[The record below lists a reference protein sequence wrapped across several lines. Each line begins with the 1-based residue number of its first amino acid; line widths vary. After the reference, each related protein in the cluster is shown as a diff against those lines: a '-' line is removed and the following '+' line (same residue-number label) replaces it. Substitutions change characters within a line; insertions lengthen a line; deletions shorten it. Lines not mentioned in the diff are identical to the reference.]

1 VRPNSLLG
9 KIVVAIVS
17 LLVVTAGGIGVA
29 LASGIV
35 TVQQP
40 TVESTSTEWGT
51 VNEDRT
57 EIRTEVV
64 VDNPNSFGVPGVVDM
79 GYEIGM
85 NDVVVGEGTKSGV
98 GLGTGRSTVSL
109 TPTIDNGKIPA
120 WWATHINN
128 GEQTTLSVT
137 PSVGVPLYSTSLPAQ
152 EQSFSTDLLSA
163 FDSSEPRSLTVDGRT
178 ILTARKTEASWGK
191 ATEEKTPIAFDAT
204 VENPGSGTVEFSKLG
219 YSITMNDV
227 EVANGTT
234 DGKVTIAPESTE
246 TISIDSAMDNG
257 KLPAWWASHVDDD
270 ETTTMDVQFYAV
282 MQDDGETER
291 VPLSFLSKRV
301 VFTTDVLGGGETKTK
316 VVETPNGSAFKAP
329 TVDSV
334 TSEWVVPDQGD
345 TRVRTTAVVDNPN
358 DADAAFADDLSF
370 QTNYSVRMNDVSL
383 VDTTVSKAIAPG
395 RNELSFDAAI
405 TDREVQSWWVSHVNN
420 DEVSQRVVEREVTID
435 TGFARLPLNRPAER
449 GQFTTDMLAPIDE
462 SSTQEISLVGRR
474 IGSVSDMGA
483 EWGEATM
490 PETPIETA
498 ATVTNDRSEAF
509 DITEVGYTV
518 KMNDVVLADES
529 KDKSVTVSG
538 QSSKTVEDT
547 IVLDNAKLGDW
558 WKTHVEND
566 ERSTLSVSYYVVV
579 EYRGQTQRIELDSL
593 NYEKQVKTDVLG
605 QDSN

>member
-1 VRPNSLLG
+1 MRPNSLLG
-9 KIVVAIVS
+9 KILVAIVS
-17 LLVVTAGGIGVA
+17 LLVVAAGGIGVA
-29 LASGIV
+29 LASGVV

-64 VDNPNSFGVPGVVDM
+64 VDNPNSFRVPGVVDM

-109 TPTIDNGKIPA
+109 SPTIDNDKIPA
-120 WWATHINN
+120 WWATHVNN

-137 PSVGVPLYSTSLPAQ
+137 PSVGVPFYSTSLPAQ

-178 ILTARKTEASWGK
+178 ILTATKTEASWGE

-234 DGKVTIAPESTE
+234 DGTVTIGPESTE
-246 TISIDSAMDNG
+246 TIEIDSAMDNG
-257 KLPAWWASHVDDD
+257 KLPAWWASHVDND
-270 ETTTMDVQFYAV
+270 ETTTMDVQFYAL

-301 VFTTDVLGGGETKTK
+301 VFTTDVLGGGETQTK
-316 VVETPNGSAFKAP
+316 VVETPNGSAFQAP
-329 TVDSV
+329 TVGSV

-370 QTNYSVRMNDVSL
+370 RTNYSVQMNDVSL

-395 RNELSFDAAI
+395 HNELSFSAAI
-405 TDREVQSWWVSHVNN
+405 TGREVQSWWVSHVNN

-462 SSTQEISLVGRR
+462 SSTQEISLAGRR
-474 IGSVSDMGA
+474 VGSVSDMGA

-490 PETPIETA
+490 PETPIETS
-498 ATVTNDRSEAF
+498 ATVTNDRGDSF

-529 KDKSVTVSG
+529 KDKSVTVSAH
-538 QSSKTVEDT
+538 SSKTVEDT
-547 IVLDNAKLGDW
+547 IVLDNTKLGDW
-558 WKTHVEND
+558 WKTHVQND

-593 NYEKQVKTDVLG
+593 NYEKQVETDVLG